1 MAKTASIT
9 VPIDSNI
16 KSKITLAAMQ
26 EAKDIASGKIAVKNY
41 VSATELFV
49 ELDNEDSTSS

>member
-1 MAKTASIT
+1 MAKTANIT

-26 EAKDIASGKIAVKNY
+26 EAKDIASGKIATKNY
-41 VSATELFV
+41 ASAKELFA

>member
-1 MAKTASIT
+1 MAKTTDIT

-26 EAKDIASGKIAVKNY
+26 EAKDIASGKIATKNY
-41 VSATELFV
+41 ASAKELFA

>member
-1 MAKTASIT
+1 MAKTTDIT

-26 EAKDIASGKIAVKNY
+26 EAKDIASDKIAVKNY
-41 VSATELFV
+41 ASAKELFTELN
-49 ELDNEDSTSS
+49 NEDNTLS

>member
-9 VPIDSNI
+9 IPIDSNI

-41 VSATELFV
+41 TSAEELFA
-49 ELDNEDSTSS
+49 ELDNEDSAPS

>member
-1 MAKTASIT
+1 MAKTANIT

-41 VSATELFV
+41 ASAKELFTELND
-49 ELDNEDSTSS
+49 EDNTPS

>member
-1 MAKTASIT
+1 MAKTTDIT
-9 VPIDSNI
+9 VPIDSNT

-41 VSATELFV
+41 VSATELFT
-49 ELDNEDSTSS
+49 ELNNEDNTPS